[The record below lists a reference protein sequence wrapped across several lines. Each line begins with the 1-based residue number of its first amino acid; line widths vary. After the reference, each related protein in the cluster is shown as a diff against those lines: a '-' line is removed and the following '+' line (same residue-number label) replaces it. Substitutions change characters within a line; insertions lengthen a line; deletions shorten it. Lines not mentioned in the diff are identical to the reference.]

1 MARQRVDPLVA
12 ARSSL
17 EEAADAWEKAESAA
31 RCGKCGKCGARVRS
45 GAGIALA
52 AAVSDW
58 RSAVDARRAKEKFD
72 AEAPTRK
79 TARPIK

>member
-31 RCGKCGKCGARVRS
+31 RCGKCGARVRS